1 MATHRPRIF
10 ISYSHLDEAWKDRL
24 VRHLRVFEIED
35 QLTFWNDR
43 QIEAGDEWL
52 PGIEKELEAADA
64 AVLLVTTDF
73 LISRFIRSQE
83 VPRLLERR
91 AQAGVRIVPVIVKPC
106 NWAEVG
112 WLKALQCRPQ
122 DARPLA
128 KGDDNQIE
136 DDLAAIARELRDLLR
151 SSPSR
156 STPKGVQKPPRI
168 SIAKLPATGDKFV
181 ARETELGRL
190 DAAWADPRTSLVVLV
205 AAGGVGK
212 STLVNRWLDRLRDD
226 GWRGAER
233 VLGWSF
239 FSQGTDA
246 TGASGDAF
254 VDDALRWLGYTGE
267 PIKSP
272 WEKGQELARRVR
284 EARTLL
290 VLDGLEPLQHPPG
303 VQSGRLKDPA
313 IQALLREL
321 QADNPGL
328 CVVTTRIEVADV
340 AGRAGVVSI
349 DLDTLPKEA
358 GAALLAE
365 LGVTGKPVELEAAAA
380 EMGGHAL
387 ALTLLGTYLRDVCG
401 GDVRRRGEVPLLDEE
416 SEPGAHARWVM
427 RSYEGWLGDGL
438 ERQVLRLVGL
448 FDRPAEAA
456 AVAALRSEPIAGLTE
471 GLGPGDEKRWRQA
484 VARLVRARLVV
495 EQAGGLDAHPLVR
508 EHFGERLREEAL
520 EAWQAG
526 HARLYEHYR
535 AAAPDLPETLDAMM
549 PLYTAVVHGCQA
561 GRVQE
566 ALNEVYGR
574 RILRGSEYFSSKKLG
589 AFGAELTA
597 LAGFF
602 DRPWS
607 EPSVRLNP
615 ADQAWVLNQAGF
627 VLRALGRLPEAV
639 EPMEAGLE
647 LRKRQESW
655 TNAAIGAGN
664 LSELRLTLGEVE
676 AAVGTAAESVE
687 LADRSEDAFQRM
699 SKRTTHADALH
710 QAGRREESAAA
721 FVEAE
726 GMQAEREPR
735 HPRLYSLAGYQ
746 YCDLLL
752 ARAEPEDGS
761 GLDGV
766 QAVAYREACGEV
778 EDRARTALEIA
789 IRNRQLLSIG
799 LDHLTFGRAHLGL
812 ALTSAAP
819 DFTAARAHLSRAVV
833 GLRQAA
839 QEDDLPRGLLARAAL
854 HRLAG
859 AHDLARADLIEA
871 EDIAT
876 RGQMRLHETDAHLE
890 WTRLCRDTGDLAAA
904 REHLAK
910 ACALVD
916 ATGYERRRRE
926 VDWLT
931 RQLDPA

>member
-1 MATHRPRIF
+1 LERECRATQRPRIF
-10 ISYSHLDEAWKDRL
+10 ISYSHADEVWKDRL

-52 PGIEKELEAADA
+52 AVIEKELEAADA

-73 LISRFIRSQE
+73 LISKFIRGQE

-106 NWAEVG
+106 NWVEVG
-112 WLKALQCRPQ
+112 WLQSLQCRPQ

-156 STPKGVQKPPRI
+156 STSKVVHKPPQI
-168 SIAKLPATGDKFV
+168 SIAKLPATGDHFV
-181 ARETELGRL
+181 ARETELDRL

-212 STLVNRWLDRLRDD
+212 STLVNRWLDRLRGDA
-226 GWRGAER
+226 WRGAER

-254 VDDALRWLGYTGE
+254 VDYALRWLGYAGE

-303 VQSGRLKDPA
+303 VQTGRLKDPA
-313 IQALLREL
+313 VQALLREL
-321 QADNPGL
+321 QADGPGL
-328 CVVTTRIEVADV
+328 CVITTRIEVADV

-365 LGVTGKPVELEAAAA
+365 LGVVGKPAELEAAAA

-387 ALTLLGTYLRDVCG
+387 ALTLLGTYLRDVCD
-401 GDVRRRGEVPLLDEE
+401 GDVRRRGEVPLIDED

-427 RSYEGWLGDGL
+427 RSYEAWLGDGP

-471 GLGPGDEKRWRQA
+471 GLGPGQEKRWRQA

-495 EQAGGLDAHPLVR
+495 EPAGGLDAHPLVR
-508 EHFGERLREEAL
+508 EHFGERLREEAP
-520 EAWQAG
+520 EAWRSG

-549 PLYTAVVHGCQA
+549 PLYTAVVHGCRA

-566 ALNEVYGR
+566 ACDEVYWR
-574 RILRGSEYFSSKKLG
+574 RILRGREHFSWNKLG

-607 EPSVRLNP
+607 EPSVQLR
-615 ADQAWVLNQAGF
+615 AAAKAWLMHEAGF
-627 VLRALGRLPEAV
+627 VLRAQGRLPEAV
-639 EPMEAGLE
+639 EPIVAGLE
-647 LRKRQESW
+647 LVKRQEDW
-655 TNAAIGAGN
+655 KNAAIGAGN
-664 LSELRLTLGEVE
+664 LSELWLTLGEVE
-676 AAVGTAAESVE
+676 AAMRTAAESVE

-699 SKRTTHADALH
+699 VARTTHADALH
-710 QAGRREESAAA
+710 QAGRWEESAEA

-726 GMQAEREPR
+726 RMQAKGEPDR
-735 HPRLYSLAGYQ
+735 PLLSSLRGYL

-761 GLDGV
+761 GLDGA
-766 QAVAYREACGEV
+766 QAAAYREACGEV
-778 EDRARTALEIA
+778 EDRARTAFEIA
-789 IRNRQLLSIG
+789 IEKRWLPRHRPQPPFPRPSPPRSRPDLRRPRLHRRPRAPESSR
-799 LDHLTFGRAHLGL
+799 GRA
-812 ALTSAAP
+812 AAGG
-819 DFTAARAHLSRAVV
+819 R
-833 GLRQAA
+833 
-839 QEDDLPRGLLARAAL
+839 
-854 HRLAG
+854 
-859 AHDLARADLIEA
+859 
-871 EDIAT
+871 
-876 RGQMRLHETDAHLE
+876 
-890 WTRLCRDTGDLAAA
+890 
-904 REHLAK
+904 
-910 ACALVD
+910 
-916 ATGYERRRRE
+916 
-926 VDWLT
+926 
-931 RQLDPA
+931 

>member
-1 MATHRPRIF
+1 VATNRPRIF
-10 ISYSHLDEAWKDRL
+10 ISYSHLDEEWKDRL

-35 QLTFWNDR
+35 QLTFWTDR
-43 QIEAGDEWL
+43 QIGAGDEWL
-52 PGIEKELEAADA
+52 AAIEEELEAADA

-73 LISRFIRSQE
+73 LISKFIRGRE

-91 AQAGVRIVPVIVKPC
+91 AQQGVRIVPVIVKPC
-106 NWAEVG
+106 NWAEVP
-112 WLKALQCRPQ
+112 WLQALQCRPK

-128 KGDDNQIE
+128 TGDDNQIE
-136 DDLAAIARELRDLLR
+136 DDLASIARELRDLLR
-151 SSPSR
+151 GTPRR
-156 STPKGVQKPPRI
+156 STGAGRGNPSV
-168 SIAKLPATGDKFV
+168 SLAKLPATGDHFV
-181 ARETELGRL
+181 ARKAELAHL

-212 STLVNRWLDRLRDD
+212 SSLVNHWLDRLRDD

-239 FSQGTDA
+239 YSQGTDA

-254 VDDALRWLGYTGE
+254 ADYALRWLGYTGE

-303 VQSGRLKDPA
+303 VQTGRLKDPA

-358 GAALLAE
+358 GAELLGQ
-365 LGVTGKPVELEAAAA
+365 LGVKGKPADFEAAAA

-387 ALTLLGTYLRDVCG
+387 ALTLLGTYLRDVCD

-416 SEPGAHARWVM
+416 SGPGAHARWVM
-427 RSYEGWLGDGL
+427 RSYEAWLGDGP
-438 ERQVLRLVGL
+438 ERQVLRVVGL

-456 AVAALRSEPIAGLTE
+456 AVAALRSEPITGLTE
-471 GLGPGDEKRWRQA
+471 GLGPGEEKRWRQA

-508 EHFGERLREEAL
+508 EHFGERLREEAP

-535 AAAPDLPETLDAMM
+535 AAAPELPETLDAMM
-549 PLYTAVVHGCQA
+549 PLYTAVVHGCRA

-566 ALNEVYGR
+566 AFDEVYWR
-574 RILRGSEYFSSKKLG
+574 RIQRGSESFSSHKLG

-607 EPSVRLNP
+607 KPSVQLRA
-615 ADQAWVLNQAGF
+615 ADPAWVLNQAGF

-639 EPMEAGLE
+639 EPTEAALE
-647 LRKRQESW
+647 LGKRQKDW
-655 TNAAIGAGN
+655 GNAARDASN
-664 LSELRLTLGEVE
+664 LSELQLTLGEVE
-676 AAVGTAAESVE
+676 AAVRTAAESVE
-687 LADRSEDAFQRM
+687 LAERSEDAFGRM
-699 SKRTTHADALH
+699 VVRTTHADALH
-710 QAGRREESAAA
+710 QAGRWEESAAA

-726 GMQAEREPR
+726 GMQAEQVS
-735 HPRLYSLAGYQ
+735 HPRLYSLRGHR

-752 ARAEPEDGS
+752 ARAEPEDGL
-761 GLDGV
+761 GLDGL
-766 QAVAYREACGEV
+766 QTAAYREACVEV
-778 EDRARTALEIA
+778 EERARAALEIA
-789 IRNRQLLSIG
+789 IRNRQLLSIA
-799 LDHLTFGRAHLGL
+799 LDHLSLGRAHLGL

-819 DFTAARAHLSRAVV
+819 DFTVAREQLGWAVAR
-833 GLRQAA
+833 LREAGQD
-839 QEDDLPRGLLARAAL
+839 QEIPRGLLARAAL
-854 HRLAG
+854 HRLTG
-859 AHDLARADLIEA
+859 AHDLARADLTEA

-876 RGQMRLHETDAHLE
+876 RGHMRLHETDAHLE
-890 WTRLCRDTGDLAAA
+890 WTRLHRDTDDLAAA

-910 ACALVD
+910 ARALVD

-931 RQLDPA
+931 KQLASA

>member
-1 MATHRPRIF
+1 MSHGAPDAPDVF
-10 ISYSHLDEAWKDRL
+10 VSYNKNDQRWAEWIAWVL
-24 VRHLRVFEIED
+24 E
-35 QLTFWNDR
+35 
-43 QIEAGDEWL
+43 EAGYEVVIQAWDFR
-52 PGIEKELEAADA
+52 PGGNFVLDMHEALRARHTV
-64 AVLLVTTDF
+64 AVL
-73 LISRFIRSQE
+73 SQ
-83 VPRLLERR
+83 
-91 AQAGVRIVPVIVKPC
+91 
-106 NWAEVG
+106 NY
-112 WLKALQCRPQ
+112 
-122 DARPLA
+122 
-128 KGDDNQIE
+128 
-136 DDLAAIARELRDLLR
+136 LAAEFTQPEWAAAFREDPRGAARKLMPFRVADCDLDGLLGPLIYVDLVGIGR
-151 SSPSR
+151 AEARRRILGAFADRAKPSKAPGFPGR
-156 STPKGVQKPPRI
+156 RGATPSGTEFPANFKPEI
-168 SIAKLPATGDKFV
+168 SLAKLPATGDHFV
-181 ARETELGRL
+181 AREAELGRL
-190 DAAWADPRTSLVVLV
+190 DAAWAVPRTSLVVLV

-212 STLVNRWLDRLRDD
+212 SSLVNHWLDRLRDD

-239 FSQGTDA
+239 YSQGTDA

-254 VDDALRWLGYTGE
+254 VDHALRWLGYTGE

-284 EARTLL
+284 ETRTLL

-303 VQSGRLKDPA
+303 VQTGRLKDPA
-313 IQALLREL
+313 IKALLREL

-358 GAALLAE
+358 GAELLTE
-365 LGVTGKPVELEAAAA
+365 LEVVGKPAELEAAAA

-427 RSYEGWLGDGL
+427 RSYEAWLGDGF

-448 FDRPAEAA
+448 FDRPAEEA
-456 AVAALRSEPIAGLTE
+456 AVAALRREPIAGLTD
-471 GLGPGDEKRWRQA
+471 GLGPREEKRWRQA

-495 EQAGGLDAHPLVR
+495 EETGGLDAHPLVR

-520 EAWQAG
+520 EVWQAG

-535 AAAPDLPETLDAMM
+535 AASPELPETLDAMM
-549 PLYTAVVHGCQA
+549 PLYTAVVHGCRA
-561 GRVQE
+561 GWVQE
-566 ALNEVYGR
+566 ACDEVYWR
-574 RILRGSEYFSSKKLG
+574 RIMRGSENFSSMKLG

-607 EPSVRLNP
+607 EPSVRLSP
-615 ADQAWVLNQAGF
+615 ADQSWVLNEAGF
-627 VLRALGRLPEAV
+627 DLRALGRLLEAV

-647 LRKRQESW
+647 LRQRQEDW
-655 TNAAIGAGN
+655 RNAAISACN

-676 AAVGTAAESVE
+676 AAVMNAAESVE
-687 LADRSEDAFQRM
+687 LADRSEAADQRM
-699 SKRTTHADALH
+699 VARATLADALH
-710 QAGRREESAAA
+710 QAGRWEESAAA

-726 GMQAEREPR
+726 GMQAERQQHP
-735 HPRLYSLAGYQ
+735 PRLYSLRGYR

-752 ARAEPEDGS
+752 TRAEPEDGS
-761 GLDGV
+761 GLDGM
-766 QAVAYREACGEV
+766 QAAADGEECVEV

-789 IRNRQLLSIG
+789 IENRQLLSIA
-799 LDHLTFGRAHLGL
+799 LDHLSLGRAHLGL

-819 DFTAARAHLSRAVV
+819 AFTTAREHLGRAVT
-833 GLRQAA
+833 GLRQAGGEEFIA
-839 QEDDLPRGLLARAAL
+839 RGLLARAAL
-854 HRLAG
+854 HRLTG
-859 AHDLARADLIEA
+859 AHDLARADLTEA

-876 RGQMRLHETDAHLE
+876 RGHMRLHETDAHLE
-890 WTRLCRDTGDLAAA
+890 WTRLCRDTGDLGAA

-910 ACALVD
+910 ARELVD

-926 VDWLT
+926 IDWLT
-931 RQLDPA
+931 RKLDPT